1 VVSRNQVFNHI
12 KVLLEE
18 DKLQLPA
25 LPDIALRVKKAI
37 DEQDLEVDDIAKIIQ
52 SDIPLAG
59 RVIQIANGPIY
70 RGARPVKHCND
81 AIIRLGRDVT
91 RNLVTSFALKRLFTA
106 KTSKIRR
113 QTETVWNHSVK
124 VAAISFVLARITLGF
139 DPDRAML
146 AGIVHDIGVLPFL
159 AYMEIHADQLGM
171 DENTQNELLVQLR
184 GPLGELILRDWGIDN
199 EFLTVAREAE
209 RWQRDPSAQADLCD
223 IVLIAQ
229 IHASFSD
236 KNIKNRPALDDVP
249 AFKKFPVFSLG
260 PSSSVELLEE
270 ASDEIADIKRI
281 LS

>member
-1 VVSRNQVFNHI
+1 MVSHNQVFNDI
-12 KVLLEE
+12 KWLLDEG
-18 DKLQLPA
+18 KLQLPA

-37 DEQDLEVDDIAKIIQ
+37 DEQDLEIDDIAKIIQ

-59 RVIQIANGPIY
+59 RIIQIANSPMY
-70 RGARPVKHCND
+70 RGGRSVQHCSD
-81 AIIRLGRDVT
+81 AISRIGLNVT

-106 KTSKIRR
+106 KNSKIRR
-113 QTETVWNHSVK
+113 QTESVWNHSVK
-124 VAAISFVLARITLGF
+124 VAAISFVLARISLGF

-159 AYMEIHADQLGM
+159 AYMENHADQLGV
-171 DENTQNELLVQLR
+171 DENTQTELLAQLR
-184 GPLGELILRDWGIDN
+184 GPLGELILLDWGIDDA
-199 EFLTVAREAE
+199 FLMVAREAE
-209 RWQRDPSAQADLCD
+209 QWQRNPSPEPDLCD

-236 KNIKNRPALDDVP
+236 KNIKDRPVLDQVP

-260 PSSSVELLEE
+260 PSSSIELLEE
-270 ASDEIADIKRI
+270 ASDEIAQIKRI